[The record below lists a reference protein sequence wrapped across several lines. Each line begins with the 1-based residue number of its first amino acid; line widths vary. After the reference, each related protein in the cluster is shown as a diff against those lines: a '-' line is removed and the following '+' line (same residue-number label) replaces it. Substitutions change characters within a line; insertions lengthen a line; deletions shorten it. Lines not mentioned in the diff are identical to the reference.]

1 MWMSN
6 TATAVMMLPI
16 AMSITMLVKQSNPD
30 NDQFGKALLLSIAYG
45 ASIGGIATLIGTPP
59 NALMAA
65 YLSDSYKI
73 DIGFAEWMK
82 VGVPLATVMLILCR
96 VWLTKFAYKVDTQCA
111 KQRVKTLNRYSYRS
125 YKSWCNATR

>member
-1 MWMSN
+1 MLRAGTKPSLQILAMMLVTAFLSMWMSN

-16 AMSITMLVKQSNPD
+16 AMSITMLVKQSNPE

-82 VGVPLATVMLILCR
+82 VGVHLQLLC
-96 VWLTKFAYKVDTQCA
+96 WLYVGFG
-111 KQRVKTLNRYSYRS
+111 
-125 YKSWCNATR
+125 